1 MKAFTGTGHTLG
13 GITPAVNNEP
23 PPPTVED
30 THSLEIKAQ
39 DELRVDGAEPVAT
52 VQVRLHDGKTIKVKL
67 NHSHTIGHIRRFVT
81 TARPD
86 LATRQFNL
94 RTSFPSKELE
104 EDQLS
109 IKDAG
114 IIGAA
119 VLLRLK

>member
-1 MKAFTGTGHTLG
+1 M
-13 GITPAVNNEP
+13 
-23 PPPTVED
+23 
-30 THSLEIKAQ
+30 
-39 DELRVDGAEPVAT
+39 
-52 VQVRLHDGKTIKVKL
+52 QVRLHDGKTIKLKL
-67 NHSHTIGHIRRFVT
+67 NNTHTIGHIRRFVI

-86 LATRQFNL
+86 LSTRPFNL

-104 EDQLS
+104 EEQLS